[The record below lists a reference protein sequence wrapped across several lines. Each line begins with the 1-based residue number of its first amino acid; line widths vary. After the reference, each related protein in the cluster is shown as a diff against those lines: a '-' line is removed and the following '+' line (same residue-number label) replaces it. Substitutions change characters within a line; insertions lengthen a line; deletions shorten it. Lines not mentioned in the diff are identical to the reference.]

1 MDRATNSNMKALID
15 VGTKVLKQKVAK
27 VNLETGLYKQVP
39 DGQTND
45 ESLKEFAEKL
55 SQERRMRAC
64 K

>member
-15 VGTKVLKQKVAK
+15 VGNKVLKQKVAK
-27 VNLETGLYKQVP
+27 VNLETGLYEQVP
-39 DGQTND
+39 GGHTNY
-45 ESLKEFAEKL
+45 EALKELAKKL